1 MSEKLLSVG
10 KAAKLLGVSTET
22 IREWADSGALKTYRS
37 VGNHRRFSE
46 AEIFSLSENGI
57 SERIESLR
65 KLMGIPDEC
74 VLCWISAEDGKKLS
88 GSAMVLDGGALHL
101 KLGAE
106 EA

>member
-22 IREWADSGALKTYRS
+22 IREWADSGTLKTYRS

-46 AEIFSLSENGI
+46 VEIFSLSENGI

-65 KLMGIPDEC
+65 KLMGIPDKF

-88 GSAMVLDGGALHL
+88 GAAEVLEGGALHL

-106 EA
+106 DA